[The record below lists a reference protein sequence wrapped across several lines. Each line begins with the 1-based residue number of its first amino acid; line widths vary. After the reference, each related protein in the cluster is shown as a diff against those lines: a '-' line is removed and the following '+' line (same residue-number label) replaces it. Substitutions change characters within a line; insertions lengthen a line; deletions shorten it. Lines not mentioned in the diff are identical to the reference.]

1 MKRER
6 ALSELREH
14 KQELKKY
21 GVTKLGIFG
30 SVARDEAREESD
42 VDVVV
47 KLKTPDLF
55 LMVDLKEKLESI
67 LGTKVDLIRYSKRM
81 NQFLKNRIDK
91 EALYV

>member
-1 MKRER
+1 MKRET

-14 KQELKKY
+14 KQELEKY
-21 GVTKLGIFG
+21 GVTRVGIFG

-47 KLKTPDLF
+47 ELKTPDLF

>member
-1 MKRER
+1 MKRETV
-6 ALSELREH
+6 LSELREH
-14 KQELKKY
+14 KQELEKY
-21 GVTKLGIFG
+21 GVTKIGIFG

-47 KLKTPDLF
+47 ELKTPDLF

-67 LGTKVDLIRYSKRM
+67 LGTKVDLIRYGKRM

-91 EALYV
+91 EGVYV